1 MTTLYHECSRE
12 TAVNLNDRRLTQT
25 APHLS
30 VIRKLQSPLI
40 QIAINSTAGGG
51 QSAGGGGGERNANTL
66 QTDFR
71 VIGFSTI
78 RQCI

>member
-1 MTTLYHECSRE
+1 MTTLYHECSHE

-25 APHLS
+25 ALHLS

-51 QSAGGGGGERNANTL
+51 ESAGGGVGERNANNL
-66 QTDFR
+66 QSDFR